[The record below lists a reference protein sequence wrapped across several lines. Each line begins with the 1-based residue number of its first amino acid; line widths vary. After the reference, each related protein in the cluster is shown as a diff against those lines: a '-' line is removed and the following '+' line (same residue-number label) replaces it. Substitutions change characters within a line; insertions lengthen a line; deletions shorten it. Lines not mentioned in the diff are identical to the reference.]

1 MGWAFFIMFTL
12 LQSEGNF
19 KKTKVLGTS
28 VYHCA
33 FIMPYADPQLH
44 RHKEYAR
51 VQRWYAANPQ
61 RQWEK
66 SRRYYAKN
74 KDAIAQKKVEYYKR
88 NKTRLK
94 KKRMERY
101 EKQKQKAAQKAVHNT

>member
-1 MGWAFFIMFTL
+1 MW

-19 KKTKVLGTS
+19 KKNKVLGTS

-44 RHKEYAR
+44 RHKEHAR
-51 VQRWYAANPQ
+51 VQRWYAAN
-61 RQWEK
+61 RLKKWEK
-66 SRRYYAKN
+66 SRRYYAHN
-74 KDAIAQKKVEYYKR
+74 KGAIALKRSEYYKR

-101 EKQKQKAAQKAVHNT
+101 EKQKAANKGDT